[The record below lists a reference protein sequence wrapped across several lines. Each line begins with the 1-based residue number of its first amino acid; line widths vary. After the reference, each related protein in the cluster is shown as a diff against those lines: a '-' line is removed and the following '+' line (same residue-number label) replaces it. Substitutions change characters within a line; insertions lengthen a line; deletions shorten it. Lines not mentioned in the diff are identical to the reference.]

1 MILKDNQIIVT
12 NEKGEEYRLEILF
25 TYENEQRKT
34 KYVLFFDP
42 QNEEDILVARY
53 DDEGHLEDVD
63 DDEEF
68 DEVEEVLNAYLE
80 DPKIQGEEE

>member
-1 MILKDNQIIVT
+1 MLLKDNQIIVT

-34 KYVLFFDP
+34 KYVLFYDP
-42 QNEEDILVARY
+42 QNEEDILVASY
-53 DDEGHLEDVD
+53 DEEGHLEDIE

-80 DPKIQGEEE
+80 DPKIQGE

>member
-1 MILKDNQIIVT
+1 MQMKDNQIIVT

-25 TYENEQRKT
+25 TYENEVRKT

-53 DDEGHLEDVD
+53 DEQGHLEDVD

-68 DEVEEVLNAYLE
+68 DEVEEVLNAFLE
-80 DPKIQGEEE
+80 DPKIQGE